1 MKLSKLFFAL
11 SFVVIGVVFY
21 AWDSHNMFINDDVFY
36 AFYCEIPKR
45 IESFTDIFNS
55 QIDHYFLR
63 NGRFLI
69 HCIVQ
74 MFCAIWGL
82 KAFYIVNT
90 IVFLF
95 FLYIVYRYILQRTK
109 NDSAL
114 LSITLLSLLLFL
126 PQWNF
131 TIIGY
136 VSGAVNYL
144 WCAVLYM
151 LFIIFY
157 ENERKKQRSVNTLYG
172 IAYFLLSLIVGS
184 LQESFCIG
192 ISGYF
197 LYYYIMNP
205 KLFKGSVIP
214 IVIGFLIGS
223 AIVVVAPG
231 NLVRVEREV
240 PDTFI
245 LIRFVKNFFFLFSGG
260 GKVLVIFVGTI
271 ILMWFKKRNILISF
285 YKEYDFLFGIMLFNI
300 FFLVFV
306 AFSTHRQLMSVNLYA
321 TILLVI
327 LLYQLC
333 GKVISKYHLTINVII
348 TVFFVYSSV
357 QIYNER
363 KVISNAYN
371 ELWENARIAKNEIVV
386 DVKYDSL
393 LATKNNWYTKK
404 FTRRQYLGDF
414 ERVWMAYYLTD
425 GKDWRHCLR
434 ILPDQPDLIKSYCI
448 PKNQVSHNVYKPN
461 NKYYYIIVLSNGE
474 SLSNKTIHVVN
485 ESFPIFKVLNYIKTG
500 SAKTV
505 LDLPLS
511 EIDDFFTSEKKTYYI
526 YRSSEELETFSV
538 ELRQS
543 ES

>member
-1 MKLSKLFFAL
+1 MKSSKILFAL

-21 AWDSHNMFINDDVFY
+21 AWDCHNMFINDDVFY
-36 AFYCEIPKR
+36 AFFCEIPKR
-45 IESFTDIFNS
+45 IESFSDVFRS
-55 QIDHYFLR
+55 QIDHYFFR

-82 KAFYIVNT
+82 KAFYVVNT
-90 IVFLF
+90 IVFLC
-95 FLYIVYRYILQRTK
+95 FLYIVYWYILQRTK

-126 PQWNF
+126 PQWNY

-144 WCAVLYM
+144 WCALFYM

-157 ENERKKQRSVNTLYG
+157 ENERKKQRSVNTLYK
-172 IAYFLLSLIVGS
+172 IAFFLLSLIVGS

-197 LYYYIMNP
+197 LYYYFINP

-223 AIVVVAPG
+223 AIVVAAPG

-245 LIRFVKNFFFLFSGG
+245 LIRFVKNFFFLFGGG

-271 ILMWFKKRNILISF
+271 ILLWFKKRDLLISF
-285 YKEYDFLFGIMLFNI
+285 YKEYDFLFGIILFNVL
-300 FFLVFV
+300 FLVFV
-306 AFSTHRQLMSVNLYA
+306 AFSTHRQLMSVNLYVI
-321 TILLVI
+321 ILLVV
-327 LLYQLC
+327 LLYQLF
-333 GKVISKYHLTINVII
+333 GKVISKYHIAINIII
-348 TVFFVYSSV
+348 TVFFVYSSI

-386 DVKYDSL
+386 DEKYDSL

-404 FTRRQYLGDF
+404 FTRRQYLGVFD
-414 ERVWMAYYLTD
+414 RVWIAYYLTD
-425 GKDWRHCLR
+425 GKDKKHCSR

-448 PKNQVSHNVYKPN
+448 PENQVSHNVYKPN
-461 NKYYYIIVLSNGE
+461 NKHYFIIVVNNRD
-474 SLSNKTIHVVN
+474 SLTNKSIHVIN
-485 ESFPIFKVLNYIKTG
+485 ESFPMSKVINYLKTG
-500 SAKTV
+500 SSKTV

-511 EIDDFFTSEKKTYYI
+511 EIADYFNSENKTYYI
-526 YRSSEELETFSV
+526 YRSSEELETYSV
-538 ELRQS
+538 ELRTS